1 MPGSVSNPG
10 CQARMTPLFN
20 SKQWLTM
27 PFKPGQSGN
36 PGGRPKENEEIKK
49 LALKH
54 CPKAI
59 KRLADLM
66 DDPNSRTAVAA
77 CDAILD
83 RGIGKP
89 PQALEHSGMI
99 ATTHEELLKQLDSL
113 PDDADREDDTPPAE
127 G

>member
-1 MPGSVSNPG
+1 
-10 CQARMTPLFN
+10 
-20 SKQWLTM
+20 M

-36 PGGRPKENEEIKK
+36 PGGRPKENEEIKR

-59 KRLADLM
+59 KRLAELM

-83 RGIGKP
+83 RGIGRP
-89 PQALEHSGMI
+89 AQSISHSGMI
-99 ATTHEELLKQLDSL
+99 AATHEELLKQLDSQS
-113 PDDADREDDTPPAE
+113 DDADGEIDTPPAT
-127 G
+127 